1 MKKMMI
7 ILMMVLTIGAAV
19 FADSYVAF
27 TSKEGLALYND
38 YDNTGFNTWVKSCFE
53 AGTSDCT
60 DKEKEDSTLI
70 IVVDNRRAIQS
81 VWVVI
86 DEKNPKLYWVCTCDF
101 DKNGELID
109 KTIESFSVETSSKT
123 DPVLVGLAF
132 IKEKVIQINNI
143 DKEKVVYQMAI
154 SE

>member
-1 MKKMMI
+1 MMI
-7 ILMMVLTIGAAV
+7 ILMMVLTIGAAA

-70 IVVDNRRAIQS
+70 IVVDNRRAIQC

-86 DEKNPKLYWVCTCDF
+86 DEKNPKLYWVCICDF
-101 DKNGELID
+101 YKNGELID
-109 KTIESFSVETSSKT
+109 KTIESFNVETSSKT
-123 DPVLVGLAF
+123 DPVLVGLNF
-132 IKEKVIQINNI
+132 IKEIVFQVNNI